1 MIIKATEE
9 QIIAAACKA
18 IAASCPMGMG
28 FLHYSKVD
36 DSPNPEEVKK
46 YLYPRGIHIDY
57 FNGRMVKFHLQK
69 IDENT
74 WEGNDRISIDYQSW
88 CLQYPSY
95 ERLFEES

>member
-28 FLHYSKVD
+28 FLHHSKVD

-69 IDENT
+69 
-74 WEGNDRISIDYQSW
+74 
-88 CLQYPSY
+88 
-95 ERLFEES
+95 